1 MKIGIA
7 SDHGG
12 YKLKEDLKKTLVEM
26 AVDFDD
32 CGVHDETS
40 VDYPQ
45 IARKLCQEILEGKY
59 DKGILLCGTGIGVSI
74 VANRIKGIRAAA
86 CSDVFSAVM
95 SREHNDANVLCMGGR
110 VVGPGLA
117 GMMVKEWL
125 NTEFTGGRHARRVC
139 MIDE

>member
-12 YKLKEDLKKTLVEM
+12 YELKEELKKTLTELR
-26 AVDFDD
+26 VDFDD
-32 CGVHDETS
+32 CGVYDETS
-40 VDYPQ
+40 VDYPE
-45 IARKLCQEILEGKY
+45 IARKLCQAILDKKY
-59 DKGILLCGTGIGVSI
+59 DRGILLCGTGIGVSI
-74 VANRIKGIRAAA
+74 VANRLNGIRAAV

-110 VVGPGLA
+110 VIGSGLA
-117 GMMVKEWL
+117 SMIMEKWL
-125 NTEFTGGRHARRVC
+125 CTEFAAGRHARRVC